1 MTSKFG
7 VVPTLAIL
15 DKSISHAELRV
26 FALLCSYADKN
37 GQCYPSQSTMA
48 ESLNISRQ
56 KLNPHIKSLET
67 KGWVKITGRVRDDGS
82 RRSNLYHI
90 VSDGYMACPREGD
103 MGSATEGDSNNTPP
117 INIPPMIYREE
128 ISEHELLVD
137 KQEAGMSEHTNEIDI
152 DDFAIWWASYPRQIN
167 RKKAQTEYRKARDLT
182 DAGNLLR
189 ASEAYAREVMGTE
202 LNYIKRPDN
211 WLKEKLWESY
221 QPAPDNLYNIN
232 NAIVSLTA
240 EQAAAFPHAVK
251 LKGK

>member
-15 DKSISHAELRV
+15 DKSITHAELRV
-26 FALLCSYADKN
+26 FSLLCSYADKN
-37 GQCYPSQSTMA
+37 GYCYPSQKTLA
-48 ESLNISRQ
+48 EQLGIAREGMNRHIRSLE
-56 KLNPHIKSLET
+56 KTGWIKS
-67 KGWVKITGRVRDDGS
+67 VQRFRADGS
-82 RRSNLYHI
+82 KRSKLYSILYDHMG
-90 VSDGYMACPREGD
+90 SDGEHQEGVV
-103 MGSATEGDSNNTPP
+103 TEHHINNTPP
-117 INIPPMIYREE
+117 INTPPMIYREE

-202 LNYIKRPDN
+202 INYIKRPDN